1 MATTVDTD
9 RIVHRQGYTMQ
20 ALQQLPEKHIGSPE
34 RKARVL
40 STASVLSS
48 PYDRI
53 APWYDEGI
61 RRGGSIHDLVLPG
74 VLELIGNVRGIEI
87 CDLACGQGI
96 LARRLAGQGSK
107 VVGVDLS
114 LELLKIAER
123 EEQSEPLGI
132 TYLQDDA
139 QHLHGLANATF
150 DGVVCNL
157 ALMDIA
163 NLSSVAYT
171 IQRILRPGGW
181 FVFAII
187 HPCAPV
193 SSPEGI
199 LLHAFHDYFEESFW
213 CSSNLSSVRGRVGAY
228 HRTLS
233 TYLNSFLT
241 VGLVLERVMEP
252 QATGP
257 FAASIEGYDRV
268 PVVFIAQWRKGISR

>member
-1 MATTVDTD
+1 
-9 RIVHRQGYTMQ
+9 MQ
-20 ALQQLPEKHIGSPE
+20 ALQQFPEKHRVSPE
-34 RKARVL
+34 RKAEML

-53 APWYDEGI
+53 ATWYDEGI

-74 VLELIGNVRGIEI
+74 LLELIGDTRGREI

-96 LARRLAGQGSK
+96 LARRLAGQGAK

-114 LELLKIAER
+114 LELLKIAQR
-123 EEQSEPLGI
+123 EEQSETLGI
-132 TYLQDDA
+132 TYLQGDA
-139 QHLHGLANATF
+139 QHLHSLADASF

-163 NLSSVAYT
+163 DLPRASYT

-193 SSPEGI
+193 SSPEGT
-199 LLHAFHDYFEESFW
+199 LLHAFHDYFEEGFW
-213 CSSNLSSVRGRVGAY
+213 CSSNLASVRGRVGAF

-241 VGLVLERVMEP
+241 AGLILERVMEP

-268 PVVFIAQWRKGISR
+268 PVIFMAKWRKGISP